1 MRKGQ
6 ALLPLGRG
14 LSCCN
19 DLFGHPDT
27 KKDRKALISLGFPVF
42 FVRPKTLEWWRW
54 AELNRRPKALHP
66 RYYMLIP
73 PLGLVLQQHGGPSAP
88 QNQPVLG

>member
-1 MRKGQ
+1 MRLE
-6 ALLPLGRG
+6 LLG
-14 LSCCN
+14 
-19 DLFGHPDT
+19 DT
-27 KKDRKALISLGFPVF
+27 KKPDPFGPGLFA
-42 FVRPKTLEWWRW
+42 EWWRW

-73 PLGLVLQQHGGPSAP
+73 PLSLVLQQHGGPSAP